1 MIYKGQSLNE
11 RVPYTLSELIYP
23 ASATI
28 LQKSNELPAAI
39 ELNAGKGKIT
49 VIASPYGVTEQPQC
63 ELPVK
68 VKEEMPLDKP
78 YPILNH
84 VKVLMGDIFSSVQ
97 LFETNPEL
105 EPCNL
110 FQRQWRIYC
119 SDIQRTLDTEGVFYP
134 DKDRKDCFYQRI
146 TDRLFGNESC
156 WIYA

>member
-1 MIYKGQSLNE
+1 MNEGGHLIITAGSLKNMPDGIAGVRAGNKTTVCSGPVTYKGQSLNE
-11 RVPYTLSELIYP
+11 RVPYTLAELIYP

-39 ELNAGKGKIT
+39 ELNTGKGKIT

-84 VKVLMGDIFSSVQ
+84 V
-97 LFETNPEL
+97 
-105 EPCNL
+105 
-110 FQRQWRIYC
+110 
-119 SDIQRTLDTEGVFYP
+119 
-134 DKDRKDCFYQRI
+134 
-146 TDRLFGNESC
+146 
-156 WIYA
+156 

>member
-1 MIYKGQSLNE
+1 MCSGPVTYKGQSLNE
-11 RVPYTLSELIYP
+11 RVPYTLAELIYP

-84 VKVLMGDIFSSVQ
+84 VKALMGDIFSSVQ

-105 EPCNL
+105 SL
-110 FQRQWRIYC
+110 VTC
-119 SDIQRTLDTEGVFYP
+119 SRGNGEYTVLISNEHWTPKEFSIRT
-134 DKDRKDCFYQRI
+134 
-146 TDRLFGNESC
+146 
-156 WIYA
+156 